1 MKIVKADNFDR
12 EGQVGDDVL
21 IAENVSEQWA
31 KVIVEL
37 LNDKTCHQYS
47 EDFFKAVEDNYKLK
61 KFEP

>member
-12 EGQVGDDVL
+12 EGQAGDDVL

-37 LNDKTCHQYS
+37 LNDKTCHRYS
-47 EDFFKAVEDNYKLK
+47 KDFFKSVKDDYNLK